1 MSAHVG
7 RHSDRKGRSQ
17 MSASSRAQV
26 SHRSRESNRLCA
38 LLVGLVT
45 VLTVAACGKQAGDS
59 SQPASPTGA
68 ASSASAPSE
77 PTSSA
82 MASRPPAAKEKI
94 TAAGIAAVIT
104 EHLGAGRVA
113 AFGSYDGEP
122 GAVDVMIRLR
132 GSGRADNFMVTVYSP
147 KQGGGEFGELTE
159 CPRGKQARR
168 DKFTKQFTCHRLA
181 NGTTVTA
188 YLVPYGFSDD
198 NSRGHVVTGMAGTP
212 NGNVAMA
219 LYESYGRSAPIT
231 VADVDEL
238 LSDPRLTWMTDPAV
252 NAAGEALHIDRLRG

>member
-132 GSGRADNFMVTVYSP
+132 GSGRADNF
-147 KQGGGEFGELTE
+147 
-159 CPRGKQARR
+159 
-168 DKFTKQFTCHRLA
+168 TKQFTCHRLA

-212 NGNVAMA
+212 NGSVAMA